1 MTESLDDF
9 VNSCILQELR
19 TKFTLIFTN
28 DKMFANVVYYSDC
41 RTVLRRNGYS
51 LQEHGSAFT
60 IRKGATL
67 VGTFDLGPFSAPFV
81 NSWMAQSGIEG
92 VQGFPVGFNKSDARR
107 KQGSLSRVSD
117 KFIAEIEARAIT
129 PAQADCDA
137 IRIFN
142 SNEVVAVEN
151 GFDGLYVVPIE
162 ACPKD
167 DFMEDQAIVFTDTP
181 DVPFYIA
188 INMRRRRRVVASLPG
203 NWAEALRT
211 QGMSYNYD
219 STTGVLYVCNTKGA
233 SYGFPPSA
241 EHLGLAALDLEIE
254 DWESVP
260 FNNNALQALA
270 NNAAGG
276 AFAHFVHNNNAP
288 AANVAG
294 NADWTALVRQFIQAP
309 DSYTYSALVTS
320 ESARDAF
327 TGMNKEP
334 EYKMGSN
341 KNKQTGILRLAML
354 GEAKKKTYLEYAR
367 LLEETARPA
376 SDDFLL
382 VLMFRMRG
390 LLRQGTDGS
399 VYFATQ

>member
-1 MTESLDDF
+1 
-9 VNSCILQELR
+9 
-19 TKFTLIFTN
+19 
-28 DKMFANVVYYSDC
+28 MFANVVYYSDC

-60 IRKGATL
+60 IKKGVTP
-67 VGTFDLGPFSAPFV
+67 VGTYDLGPFSAPFM

-92 VQGFPVGFNKSDARR
+92 VQGFPVGFNKSDAKR
-107 KQGSLSRVSD
+107 KQGSLSKVSD
-117 KFIAEIEARAIT
+117 KFIAEIEAREIT

-142 SNEVVAVEN
+142 SNEVVAVED
-151 GFDGLYVVPIE
+151 GFAGLYIVPIE

-181 DVPFYIA
+181 DEPFYVA
-188 INMRRRRRVVASLPG
+188 INMRRRKKVVADLPG

-219 STTGVLYVCNTKGA
+219 GTKGVLYVCNTKGA
-233 SYGFPPSA
+233 SYGFPPTA
-241 EHLGLAALDLEIE
+241 EHLGLDELDLEIE
-254 DWESVP
+254 DWESSPV
-260 FNNNALQALA
+260 NNAALQAPA
-270 NNAAGG
+270 NNGAGG
-276 AFAHFVHNNNAP
+276 AQNTAP
-288 AANVAG
+288 LANMDN
-294 NADWTALVRQFIQAP
+294 NADWIALVRQFIQVP
-309 DSYTYSALVTS
+309 DSYTYTALVS
-320 ESARDAF
+320 SDAALAAF
-327 TGMNKEP
+327 DEMNKEP
-334 EYKMGSN
+334 VYKMGSN
-341 KNKQTGILRLAML
+341 KNKQTGTLRLAML

-367 LLEETARPA
+367 LVEETASPK

-390 LLRQGTDGS
+390 LIRQGTDGS